1 MSSKVLLISE
11 QTLKDNTPI
20 NENVDSSELR
30 FCIQQAQFL
39 FLQETLGTYM
49 YQTMLE
55 LVETGNINQ
64 PSKIKYKE
72 LLDDQITQMLIA
84 YSYYLA
90 LDNFMMKFINVG
102 LQSFSSEQSSPID
115 FRTFQY
121 MKNLA
126 RDNAQ
131 FADNLL
137 RRWLVFHTQDFPEY
151 ATIRSNGDLT
161 AEFGGAFKSNIVL
174 PGGSRIQGNYSYYD
188 CPYPWWYGQ
197 VNKTP

>member
-30 FCIQQAQFL
+30 FCIQQAQYL
-39 FLQETLGTYM
+39 FLQETLGTYF
-49 YQTMLE
+49 YETMLG
-55 LVETGNINQ
+55 LVETGDINL
-64 PSKIKYKE
+64 PGKIKYKE
-72 LLDDQITQMLIA
+72 LLDNQITTMLIS

-131 FADNLL
+131 FSDNLL
-137 RRWLVFHTQDFPEY
+137 RRWLVFHTYDYPEY
-151 ATIRSNGDLT
+151 ATVRSNGDLV

-174 PGGSRIQGNYSYYD
+174 PGGSNVRGNVSFYD

-197 VNKTP
+197 VPKNS

>member
-1 MSSKVLLISE
+1 MSSNVLLISE
-11 QTLKDNTPI
+11 LKLKESTPI
-20 NENVDSSELR
+20 NDNVDSSELR
-30 FCIQQAQFL
+30 FCISQAQYL

-49 YQTMLE
+49 YDTMLN
-55 LVETGNINQ
+55 LVETGDINL
-64 PSKIKYKE
+64 PAKIKYKE
-72 LLDDQITQMLIA
+72 LLDNQITQMLIA

-90 LDNFMMKFINVG
+90 LDNFFAKFINIG
-102 LQSFSSEQSSPID
+102 LQSFSSEQSAPID
-115 FRTFQY
+115 FKTFQY

-137 RRWLVFHTQDFPEY
+137 RRWLVFHTYDFPEY

-161 AEFGGAFKSNIVL
+161 AEFAGAFKSPITL
-174 PGGSRIQGNYSYYD
+174 PGGGNIQGNVEWYD

-197 VNKTP
+197 VPRNH